1 MTNSRAALSTA
12 HHALAPV
19 SAPSPA
25 FSPARERGRSAVLLV
40 ATVAGVIWLGS
51 MIYTIA
57 DWATGL

>member
-1 MTNSRAALSTA
+1 MTNSRTALRTP
-12 HHALAPV
+12 HAPARTS

-25 FSPARERGRSAVLLV
+25 RGRSAVLLV
-40 ATVAGVIWLGS
+40 ATVVGVIWLGS

>member
-12 HHALAPV
+12 HTHAPART
-19 SAPSPA
+19 SAP
-25 FSPARERGRSAVLLV
+25 SPARERGRSAVLLV
-40 ATVAGVIWLGS
+40 AVVVGVIWLGS